1 MTPARRAGP
10 SSRWIAPPSDADAR
24 AAALMAGLPGL
35 PDPLAR
41 VLAARGMTDPSAV
54 RAFLRPSFDSLH
66 DPFLLPDMAAA
77 VARLLAAVE
86 ADETIL
92 VHGDYDADGMC
103 ATALAVRGLRRLG
116 ARAVPFVPHR
126 TNDGYDLRPGGVEHA
141 VAEGAG
147 VILTVDCGVTALEA
161 AAEARR
167 RGVDLVVTDHHRPGP
182 DLPDATAV
190 VDPLR
195 SDGAYPFRGL
205 AGVGVAFKLI
215 DALFHRR
222 GIPRSELNQHLDLVA
237 VGTIADR
244 MPLTDEN
251 RMLVRAGLRALG
263 RTRKPG
269 FRALLNRSRIDLRRP
284 IGAEDIA
291 FRLAPRLNSVGRMAA
306 GATGVE
312 LLLADDP
319 ARAEALAA
327 HLDELNATRRMTD
340 REVTGNVERALEG
353 RFDSEADRAV
363 VVWGDDWHRGVIGI
377 VASRMVERWHRP
389 AVVISFDGDVGEGS
403 GRSVEG
409 FHLHD
414 ALRDCAPLLESF
426 GGHQMAAGL
435 RIRRERVEE
444 FAARLREL
452 AADRLDTGRE
462 PAALPI
468 DLALSLAEVTPELGA
483 ALGHL
488 APHGPGNPSPVLAVR
503 GVRLEEPRAVGTGA
517 AHLQAMLRE
526 GEASLRAIG
535 FGLGGRTD
543 DLQSGDR
550 FDVAFHLEIDIWRG
564 RERQQ
569 ARVLDLRPA
578 GP

>member
-1 MTPARRAGP
+1 MTPARRVGP
-10 SSRWIAPPSDADAR
+10 STRWIAPPPDTDAR
-24 AAALMAGLPGL
+24 AAELVAALPGL

-41 VLAARGMTDPSAV
+41 VLAARGMRDPSAA

-66 DPFLLPDMAAA
+66 DPFLLPDMRPA
-77 VARLLAAVE
+77 VDRLLAAVE
-86 ADETIL
+86 ADETIF

-116 ARAVPFVPHR
+116 ARALPFVPHR
-126 TNDGYDLRPGGVEHA
+126 TNDGYDLRADGVARAA
-141 VAEGAG
+141 VEGAG
-147 VILTVDCGVTALEA
+147 VILTVDCGVTAVEA

-167 RGVDLVVTDHHRPGP
+167 RGIDLVVTDHHRPGP
-182 DLPDATAV
+182 ELPDATAV

-195 SDGAYPFRGL
+195 VDGAYPFRGL

-215 DALFHRR
+215 EALFRRR
-222 GIPRSELNQHLDLVA
+222 GIPRAELNQHLDLVA
-237 VGTIADR
+237 VGTIADQ
-244 MPLTDEN
+244 MTLTDEN
-251 RMLVRAGLRALG
+251 RMLVGAGLRALG

-269 FRALLNRSRIDLRRP
+269 FRALLDRTRIDLRRP

-312 LLLADDP
+312 LLLTDDP
-319 ARAEALAA
+319 ARAALLAA

-340 REVTGNVERALEG
+340 REVTGHVERALAG
-353 RFDSEADRAV
+353 RFDADADRAV

-414 ALRDCAPLLESF
+414 ALRECAPLLESF

-452 AADRLDTGRE
+452 AAVRLAARHE

-468 DLALSLAEVTPELGA
+468 DLELRVAGITAELGA
-483 ALGHL
+483 TLAHL
-488 APHGPGNPSPVLAVR
+488 APHGPGNPPPVLAVR
-503 GVRLEEPRAVGTGA
+503 GVRLEHPRVVGEGA
-517 AHLQAMLRE
+517 AHLQATLRE

-535 FGLGGRTD
+535 FGLGSRVG
-543 DLQSGDR
+543 DLRSDGR
-550 FDVAFHLEIDIWRG
+550 FDVAFHLEIDTWRG
-564 RERQQ
+564 RDRLQ
-569 ARVLDLRPA
+569 ARVLDVRSARP
-578 GP
+578 